1 MISAGIL
8 QTLKYSDHFGFPL
21 TLSELHLRLVSS
33 DPCSL
38 ERVIGTLQP
47 MLHKKLISQTGDY
60 YHLPGRSS
68 LVARRLKRAKLATPQ
83 LARAKYLSSL
93 LSPLPSILSIFL
105 TGSLAMRN
113 SNPNSDIDLMIIAKP
128 GRLWTTRLFLTLYT
142 SLLGLRRT
150 PNSTHNTGK
159 LCLNLYLTPTTYD
172 LPSTKQSLYTAY
184 ELLQAIPLYDP
195 QDTRSSLLAANPWIK
210 KYLPN
215 FPLPNSAGP
224 GLAGLNNLPARPGPI
239 GIIEKLAYWFQKAYM
254 KKKITRELITPDSAF
269 FHPHNPA
276 PKL

>member
-1 MISAGIL
+1 MISRAIL

-21 TLSELHLRLVSS
+21 TLDELHTR
-33 DPCSL
+33 
-38 ERVIGTLQP
+38 
-47 MLHKKLISQTGDY
+47 LISFPLTQIHLIRQIRSMLKKNLLQKTGIY

-93 LSPLPSILSIFL
+93 FSPLPSILSIFL

-113 SNPNSDIDLMIIAKP
+113 SNPNSDIDLMIITKP

-215 FPLPNSAGP
+215 NRLPNPAGP
-224 GLAGLNNLPARPGPI
+224 GLAGPSNLPARPGPI
-239 GIIEKLAYWFQKAYM
+239 GIIENSHIGFKSLYEKDHSRAH
-254 KKKITRELITPDSAF
+254 
-269 FHPHNPA
+269 HPRLRLFPPPQPCSQA
-276 PKL
+276 II